1 MHKVAWR
8 HFRHA
13 VYTRV
18 HVYASGHEKVSSGNL
33 GSGTLADKTPAHWP
47 RPTENWWS
55 DPQSEL
61 LDWQNPETGPKLSA
75 DPRST
80 VFFKS
85 ANPLDLSPKSTI
97 RELFKAK
104 SADPRTYSPPS
115 LTVGPPHSSFEM
127 KNLWVSV
134 SPPHRSF
141 ETENVCMNGRST
153 AQEFCNATM
162 WAWMVVPPLR
172 RFEMQQCVHVRLVIL
187 ISLKKRRA
195 ILLVPW
201 TNF

>member
-1 MHKVAWR
+1 MWKPRTGYRAGTVHKVAWR

-13 VYTRV
+13 VYTRI

-47 RPTENWWS
+47 RLTENWWS

-115 LTVGPPHSSFEM
+115 LNPLECDILDLRLGYRYAMFPRVVQSVWYTSCE
-127 KNLWVSV
+127 LW
-134 SPPHRSF
+134 F
-141 ETENVCMNGRST
+141 FWNC
-153 AQEFCNATM
+153 
-162 WAWMVVPPLR
+162 
-172 RFEMQQCVHVRLVIL
+172 
-187 ISLKKRRA
+187 
-195 ILLVPW
+195 
-201 TNF
+201 

>member
-1 MHKVAWR
+1 MCHHAGTMHKVAWR

-13 VYTRV
+13 VYTRI

-85 ANPLDLSPKSTI
+85 ANPLDLSLKSTI

-104 SADPRTYSPPS
+104 STDPRTHSPPS
-115 LTVGPPHSSFEM
+115 FVFIVSCH
-127 KNLWVSV
+127 LWVSQV
-134 SPPHRSF
+134 FTPRMSPFFAFWGLASLSCKQWF
-141 ETENVCMNGRST
+141 LQV
-153 AQEFCNATM
+153 
-162 WAWMVVPPLR
+162 R
-172 RFEMQQCVHVRLVIL
+172 RYTSMG
-187 ISLKKRRA
+187 
-195 ILLVPW
+195 
-201 TNF
+201 

>member
-1 MHKVAWR
+1 MCQHAGTMHKV
-8 HFRHA
+8 
-13 VYTRV
+13 TRI

-115 LTVGPPHSSFEM
+115 
-127 KNLWVSV
+127 VSV
-134 SPPHRSF
+134 ARRNLRGVSNDGEDLSRGQQLQTESTVFQCSF
-141 ETENVCMNGRST
+141 LCGY
-153 AQEFCNATM
+153 
-162 WAWMVVPPLR
+162 
-172 RFEMQQCVHVRLVIL
+172 
-187 ISLKKRRA
+187 
-195 ILLVPW
+195 
-201 TNF
+201 

>member
-1 MHKVAWR
+1 MNAFTDLVRSISVTTITWTMCHHAGTMHKVAWR
-8 HFRHA
+8 HFCHA
-13 VYTRV
+13 VYTRI
-18 HVYASGHEKVSSGNL
+18 HVYDSGHEKVSSGNL

-85 ANPLDLSPKSTI
+85 VNLLDLSPKSTV

-104 SADPRTYSPPS
+104 SADLRTYSPPS
-115 LTVGPPHSSFEM
+115 IFGKSMENGYIYFVNQAFLTL
-127 KNLWVSV
+127 NLWQWF
-134 SPPHRSF
+134 R
-141 ETENVCMNGRST
+141 
-153 AQEFCNATM
+153 
-162 WAWMVVPPLR
+162 L
-172 RFEMQQCVHVRLVIL
+172 CV
-187 ISLKKRRA
+187 ISHL
-195 ILLVPW
+195 
-201 TNF
+201 

>member
-1 MHKVAWR
+1 MWLRKITLILRNECGSCMVTHGSGMHKVAWR

-13 VYTRV
+13 VYTRI
-18 HVYASGHEKVSSGNL
+18 HVYTSGHEKVSSGNL

-115 LTVGPPHSSFEM
+115 LIASKIFGKIILNPLLFRRKGLNCPM
-127 KNLWVSV
+127 N
-134 SPPHRSF
+134 
-141 ETENVCMNGRST
+141 TEGTRYKFYS
-153 AQEFCNATM
+153 A
-162 WAWMVVPPLR
+162 P
-172 RFEMQQCVHVRLVIL
+172 
-187 ISLKKRRA
+187 
-195 ILLVPW
+195 
-201 TNF
+201 